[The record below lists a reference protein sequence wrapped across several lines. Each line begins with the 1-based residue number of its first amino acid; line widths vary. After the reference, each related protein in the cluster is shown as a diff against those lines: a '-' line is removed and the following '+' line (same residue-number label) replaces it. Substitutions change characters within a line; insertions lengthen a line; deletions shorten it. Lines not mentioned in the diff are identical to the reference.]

1 MRWIERF
8 GLTESEE
15 HVVEPTAVIVLSLIT
30 PEPVTTIVHVLHL
43 PVLLLSVGHYITS
56 ISNQM
61 THYIVHIHQHLRND
75 VHHTA
80 DSRYMPLPPDSR
92 YMDLA
97 NHHAAVIAGTC
108 HRHFNLMLAP
118 CCPPPLHE
126 GHLHVTRIKSFGI

>member
-1 MRWIERF
+1 MIRWIERF

-61 THYIVHIHQHLRND
+61 AHYIVHIHQHLRND

-80 DSRYMPLPPDSR
+80 DSRYMPLPFTPLPDSR

-97 NHHAAVIAGTC
+97 NHTIQIISHVIAGTY
-108 HRHFNLMLAP
+108 HRHLHLMQ
-118 CCPPPLHE
+118 
-126 GHLHVTRIKSFGI
+126 VRKS